1 MAAEQV
7 LELYDSYWFH
17 LDIFTS
23 KHTIP
28 ATILAGSQNQVEE
41 ESCLCPQVE
50 ARSQSLYCLCS
61 GTSFS
66 PNSPSLDCG
75 FFVPK
80 LETVVSG
87 KEGRDDE
94 VEVPVRRRKVE
105 KKQRRRNKKGSRSLT
120 DLEFEELKGFMDLG
134 FVFSEEDKDSR
145 LVSIVPGLQRYGRRG
160 DEETG
165 NGQDHEYKV
174 SRPYLSEAWGV
185 VDQTKVRNPLI
196 DWRLRIP
203 SGESDMKDLLKVWAQ
218 SVASAVN

>member
-1 MAAEQV
+1 MEAEEV
-7 LELYDSYWFH
+7 LKLYDSYWFN

-28 ATILAGSQNQVEE
+28 KTISVDGQNQVQQP
-41 ESCLCPQVE
+41 SLYPSVQ
-50 ARSQSLYCLCS
+50 ARSHSLYCLCS
-61 GTSFS
+61 DTSFS
-66 PNSPSLDCG
+66 PTSPSPNCVLL
-75 FFVPK
+75 VPK

-87 KEGRDDE
+87 KEAKEGE
-94 VEVPVRRRKVE
+94 LEIPVRTKVE

-145 LVSIVPGLQRYGRRG
+145 LVKIIPGLQRNRRN
-160 DEETG
+160 EETG
-165 NGQDHEYKV
+165 DDKDHEYKV

-185 VDQTKVRNPLI
+185 LDQTKVSNPLI

-203 SGESDMKDLLKVWAQ
+203 NGSEIDMKDLIRVWAQ

>member
-1 MAAEQV
+1 MEAEEV
-7 LELYDSYWFH
+7 LKLYDSYWFD
-17 LDIFTS
+17 LDFFTS

-28 ATILAGSQNQVEE
+28 ETVSVNSRNQVEE
-41 ESCLCPQVE
+41 PSFCPLVQV
-50 ARSQSLYCLCS
+50 RSHSLYCLCS
-61 GTSFS
+61 GTSFNPS
-66 PNSPSLDCG
+66 SPSPTCVSN
-75 FFVPK
+75 VPK

-87 KEGRDDE
+87 KEAKEDE
-94 VEVPVRRRKVE
+94 LEIPLRTNKVE

-134 FVFSEEDKDSR
+134 FVFSEEDKDSK
-145 LVSIVPGLQRYGRRG
+145 LVSIVPGLQRYRRKG

-165 NGQDHEYKV
+165 DSRDHDYKV

-185 VDQTKVRNPLI
+185 LDKTKVGNPLI

-203 SGESDMKDLLKVWAQ
+203 NGEIDMKDLLKVWAQ